1 MKSVSIEDAR
11 KLFFASDAKYVSQ
24 EQTSVYY
31 DNFSGQIEIFPYVSH
46 GCLVVKT
53 GPIWHIHALSAE
65 ADLITAIDD
74 VKENYDKNSEKI
86 MVCTWNNVPEELKDN
101 AGAYK
106 FVRAYRPYND
116 GAIRTLTIADE
127 KNIENC
133 CAYDPEDNR
142 FGKDISESFIAHF
155 KDYFDDPDV
164 VNLGLFENN
173 ALVGFV
179 QSFSDNYLGLST
191 INIFVKRGYRKNGY
205 AGRLVAAICAV
216 SKNTM
221 YCYSCVKT
229 NIASVNTAKSC
240 GFKFRGAYL
249 FV

>member
-46 GCLVVKT
+46 GCLVIKT
-53 GPIWHIHALSAE
+53 GPNWHIHALSAE

-86 MVCTWNNVPEELKDN
+86 MVCTWNNIPEELKDN

-133 CAYDPEDNR
+133 CTYDPEDNR

-240 GFKFRGAYL
+240 GFEFRGAYL
-249 FV
+249 LV